1 MIILIKDE
9 KNVVVDFNFWND
21 EGETVL
27 LQQ

>member
-9 KNVVVDFNFWND
+9 KNVVVDFNFWHD
-21 EGETVL
+21 ESETVL